1 MNLRDWGWFIIIQK
15 TRPPIGQPD
24 PNQELI
30 DLENK
35 CNAAYG
41 AYTEALETTK
51 RMQEEMKT
59 IEEEGKGV
67 HRAIGN

>member
-1 MNLRDWGWFIIIQK
+1 MKVVQSYFRNYMNLRDWGWFIIIQK

-41 AYTEALETTK
+41 AL
-51 RMQEEMKT
+51 
-59 IEEEGKGV
+59 
-67 HRAIGN
+67 H